1 MTALVCPK
9 CGKAASG
16 SFCQECGAKVGG
28 HFCQECGAQI
38 TATAK
43 YCNRCG
49 NRNSVSEH
57 RAAATATLGGKNLP
71 WWIAGAAMFALIVA
85 LATQMMQ
92 SGGPSIPT
100 ASPIT
105 SQPGGGAAMTGMPPD
120 LSTMTP
126 VEAANRLFN
135 RVMTA
140 VTAGD
145 STEAQQFMPMA
156 IGAYERA
163 RPLDNDGL
171 FHLSMLQRT
180 AMQLEAALETAEEI
194 LEDNSDHLLG
204 LSAAAKAAVELGRG
218 DIAAAYY
225 ERVLEVYE
233 SQIEQDIAEYMDH
246 APITDNLRTEAEA
259 FLGGR

>member
-16 SFCQECGAKVGG
+16 SFCQECGAKVAGS
-28 HFCQECGAQI
+28 FCQECGAQI

-180 AMQLEAALETAEEI
+180 AMQLEAALKTAEEI

-204 LSAAAKAAVELGRG
+204 LSAAAKAAAELGRG
-218 DIAAAYY
+218 EIAAVYY

-246 APITDNLRTEAEA
+246 TPIMDNLRTEAEA

>member
-1 MTALVCPK
+1 MTASTCPK

-28 HFCQECGAQI
+28 HFCQECGAENS
-38 TATAK
+38 ATAK
-43 YCNRCG
+43 YCKKCG
-49 NRNSVSEH
+49 NRILVSEH

-71 WWIAGAAMFALIVA
+71 WWIAGAAMLALIAA
-85 LATQMMQ
+85 LGIQMMQ
-92 SGGPSIPT
+92 RGGPSIPPAGPVT
-100 ASPIT
+100 GQS
-105 SQPGGGAAMTGMPPD
+105 GGGAMTGSPPD

-135 RVMTA
+135 RVMAA

-218 DIAAAYY
+218 GIAAAYY

-233 SQIEQDIAEYMDH
+233 SQIEQDIPEYIDH

>member
-16 SFCQECGAKVGG
+16 SFCQECGAKVAGS
-28 HFCQECGAQI
+28 FCQECGAQI

-105 SQPGGGAAMTGMPPD
+105 SQPGGGAMTGMLPD

-204 LSAAAKAAVELGRG
+204 LSAAAKAAVELDRG

-225 ERVLEVYE
+225 ERVLEVYG

>member
-1 MTALVCPK
+1 MTTPVCPK
-9 CGKAASG
+9 CGKSAS
-16 SFCQECGAKVGG
+16 G

-38 TATAK
+38 SVTAK
-43 YCNRCG
+43 YCNQCG
-49 NRNSVSEH
+49 NRILVSEH
-57 RAAATATLGGKNLP
+57 RAAAAATLGGKNLP
-71 WWIAGAAMFALIVA
+71 WWIAGAAMLALI
-85 LATQMMQ
+85 ATLGIQMMQ
-92 SGGPSIPT
+92 RGGPSIPP
-100 ASPIT
+100 ASPVT
-105 SQPGGGAAMTGMPPD
+105 NQSGGGAMTGSPPD

-140 VTAGD
+140 VAAGD

-163 RPLDNDGL
+163 RPLDHDGL

-180 AMQLEAALETAEEI
+180 AMQLEAALGTAEEI
-194 LEDNSDHLLG
+194 LEDNPNHLLG
-204 LSAAAKAAVELGRG
+204 LSAAARAAVELGLG

-225 ERVLEVYE
+225 EHVLEVYE
-233 SQIEQDIAEYMDH
+233 SQIEQDIPEYMDH
-246 APITDNLRTEAEA
+246 APITDSLKTEAEA

>member
-1 MTALVCPK
+1 MTASTCPK

-28 HFCQECGAQI
+28 HFCQECGGELS
-38 TATAK
+38 ATAK
-43 YCNRCG
+43 YCNQCG
-49 NRNSVSEH
+49 NRILVSEH

-71 WWIAGAAMFALIVA
+71 WWIAGAAMLALIAA
-85 LATQMMQ
+85 LGIQMMQ
-92 SGGPSIPT
+92 RGGPSIPPAAPVT
-100 ASPIT
+100 GQS
-105 SQPGGGAAMTGMPPD
+105 GGGAMTGSPPD

-135 RVMTA
+135 RVMAA

-233 SQIEQDIAEYMDH
+233 SQIEQDIPEYIDH

>member
-1 MTALVCPK
+1 MTTPVCPK

-16 SFCQECGAKVGG
+16 SFCQECGTKVGER
-28 HFCQECGAQI
+28 FCQECGAQI
-38 TATAK
+38 SVQAK

-49 NRNSVSEH
+49 NRISVSEH

-71 WWIAGAAMFALIVA
+71 WWIAGAAMLALI
-85 LATQMMQ
+85 ATLGIQMMQ
-92 SGGPSIPT
+92 RGGPSIPPAAPVT
-100 ASPIT
+100 GQS
-105 SQPGGGAAMTGMPPD
+105 GGGAMTGSPPD

-145 STEAQQFMPMA
+145 STEAQFFMPMA
-156 IGAYERA
+156 IDAYDQA

-204 LSAAAKAAVELGRG
+204 LSAAAKAAAELGRG

-246 APITDNLRTEAEA
+246 TPITDNLRTEAEA

>member
-1 MTALVCPK
+1 MTALVCSK

-38 TATAK
+38 SAIAK

-49 NRNSVSEH
+49 TRASVSEH
-57 RAAATATLGGKNLP
+57 RAAATATIGGKNLP

-92 SGGPSIPT
+92 PGGPSSPS
-100 ASPIT
+100 ASPVA
-105 SQPGGGAAMTGMPPD
+105 SQPGGGAVTGTPPD
-120 LSTMTP
+120 LSSMTP
-126 VEAANRLFN
+126 VEAADRLFN

-140 VTAGD
+140 VAAGD

-163 RPLDNDGL
+163 RPLNNDGL

-204 LSAAAKAAVELGRG
+204 LSAAAKAATELGRG

-225 ERVLEVYE
+225 GRVLEVYE

>member
-49 NRNSVSEH
+49 NHISVNEH
-57 RAAATATLGGKNLP
+57 RAAASATLGGTNLP
-71 WWIAGAAMFALIVA
+71 WWIAGAAMFMLIVA
-85 LATQMMQ
+85 LGTQMMQ

-105 SQPGGGAAMTGMPPD
+105 SQPGGGAVPGMPPD

-135 RVMTA
+135 RVMAA

-180 AMQLEAALETAEEI
+180 AMQLEAALKTAEEI

-204 LSAAAKAAVELGRG
+204 LSAAAKAAAELGRG

-246 APITDNLRTEAEA
+246 TPITDNLRTEAEA

>member
-1 MTALVCPK
+1 MSAPVCPK
-9 CGKAASG
+9 CGKVASG
-16 SFCQECGAKVGG
+16 SFCQECGTKVGG
-28 HFCQECGAQI
+28 HSCQECGVQI
-38 TATAK
+38 SATAK

-49 NRNSVSEH
+49 TLVSVSEH
-57 RAAATATLGGKNLP
+57 RAAATATIGGKNLP

-92 SGGPSIPT
+92 PGGPS
-100 ASPIT
+100 SPSAT
-105 SQPGGGAAMTGMPPD
+105 PVASQPGGGAVTGTPPD
-120 LSTMTP
+120 LSSMTP
-126 VEAANRLFN
+126 VEAADRLFN

-163 RPLDNDGL
+163 RPLNNDGL

-204 LSAAAKAAVELGRG
+204 LSAAAKAATELGRV

-225 ERVLEVYE
+225 GRVLEVYE

>member
-49 NRNSVSEH
+49 NHISVNEH
-57 RAAATATLGGKNLP
+57 RAAASATLGGKNLP

-105 SQPGGGAAMTGMPPD
+105 SQPGGGAMTGTPPD

-180 AMQLEAALETAEEI
+180 AMQLEAALKTAEEI

-204 LSAAAKAAVELGRG
+204 LSAAAKAAAELGRG

-246 APITDNLRTEAEA
+246 TPITDNLRTEAEA

>member
-1 MTALVCPK
+1 MTASTCPK

-28 HFCQECGAQI
+28 HFCQECGGELS
-38 TATAK
+38 ATAK
-43 YCNRCG
+43 YCNQCG
-49 NRNSVSEH
+49 NRILVSEH

-71 WWIAGAAMFALIVA
+71 WWIAGAAMLALIAA
-85 LATQMMQ
+85 LGIQMMQ
-92 SGGPSIPT
+92 RGGPSIPPAAPVT
-100 ASPIT
+100 GQS
-105 SQPGGGAAMTGMPPD
+105 GGGAMTGSPPD

-135 RVMTA
+135 RVMAA

-204 LSAAAKAAVELGRG
+204 LSAAAKAAAELGRG

-246 APITDNLRTEAEA
+246 TPITDNLRTEAEA

>member
-49 NRNSVSEH
+49 NHISVSEH

-105 SQPGGGAAMTGMPPD
+105 SQPGGGAMTGMPPD

-180 AMQLEAALETAEEI
+180 AMQLEAALKTAEEI

-204 LSAAAKAAVELGRG
+204 LSAAAKAAAELGRG
-218 DIAAAYY
+218 EIAAAYY

-246 APITDNLRTEAEA
+246 TPIMDNLRTEAEA

>member
-1 MTALVCPK
+1 MTASTCPK

-28 HFCQECGAQI
+28 HFCQECGGELS
-38 TATAK
+38 ATAK
-43 YCNRCG
+43 YCNQCG
-49 NRNSVSEH
+49 NRILVSEH

-71 WWIAGAAMFALIVA
+71 WWIAGAAMLALIAA
-85 LATQMMQ
+85 LGIQMMQ
-92 SGGPSIPT
+92 RGGPSIPPAAPVT
-100 ASPIT
+100 GQS
-105 SQPGGGAAMTGMPPD
+105 GGGAMTGSPPD

-135 RVMTA
+135 RVMAA

-204 LSAAAKAAVELGRG
+204 LSAAAKAAAELGRG

-233 SQIEQDIAEYMDH
+233 SQIEQDIPEYIDH

>member
-1 MTALVCPK
+1 MTASTCPK

-28 HFCQECGAQI
+28 HFCQECGGELS
-38 TATAK
+38 ATAK
-43 YCNRCG
+43 YCNQCG
-49 NRNSVSEH
+49 NRILVSEH

-71 WWIAGAAMFALIVA
+71 WWIAGAAMLALIAA
-85 LATQMMQ
+85 LGIQMMQ
-92 SGGPSIPT
+92 RGGPSIPPAGPVT
-100 ASPIT
+100 GQS
-105 SQPGGGAAMTGMPPD
+105 GGGAMTGSPPD

-135 RVMTA
+135 RVMAA

-204 LSAAAKAAVELGRG
+204 LSAAAKAAAELGRG

-246 APITDNLRTEAEA
+246 TPITDNLRTEAEA

>member
-49 NRNSVSEH
+49 NHISVNEH
-57 RAAATATLGGKNLP
+57 RAAASATLGGKNLP
-71 WWIAGAAMFALIVA
+71 WWIAGAAMFVLIVA

-100 ASPIT
+100 ASRST
-105 SQPGGGAAMTGMPPD
+105 SPPVRGAVTGMPPD

-204 LSAAAKAAVELGRG
+204 LSAAAKAAAELGRG

-246 APITDNLRTEAEA
+246 TPIMDNLRTEAEA

>member
-16 SFCQECGAKVGG
+16 SFCPECGAKVGG
-28 HFCQECGAQI
+28 HFCPECGAQI

-180 AMQLEAALETAEEI
+180 AMQFEAALETAEEI

>member
-49 NRNSVSEH
+49 NHISVNEH
-57 RAAATATLGGKNLP
+57 RAAASATLGGTNLP
-71 WWIAGAAMFALIVA
+71 WWIAGAAMFVLIVA
-85 LATQMMQ
+85 LGTQMMQ

-105 SQPGGGAAMTGMPPD
+105 SQPGGGAMTGTPPD

-135 RVMTA
+135 RVMAA

-171 FHLSMLQRT
+171 FHRSMLQRT

-194 LEDNSDHLLG
+194 LEDNSDLLLG
-204 LSAAAKAAVELGRG
+204 LSAAAKAAAELGRG

-225 ERVLEVYE
+225 
-233 SQIEQDIAEYMDH
+233 
-246 APITDNLRTEAEA
+246 
-259 FLGGR
+259 